1 MDPSKYYQ
9 TNKGRLLA
17 FGTVLIVL
25 GIVLFFAKG
34 IQDALVLPVFGVVLL
49 IAGVLYKPRQ
59 KKSENLTSGTP

>member
-49 IAGVLYKPRQ
+49 IAGILYKPKQ
-59 KKSENLTSGTP
+59 KKVEVEADAEN

>member
-25 GIVLFFAKG
+25 GVVLFFAKG
-34 IQDALVLPVFGVVLL
+34 IQDAVVLPVFGVVLL

-59 KKSENLTSGTP
+59 KKPENLTSDTP

>member
-34 IQDALVLPVFGVVLL
+34 IQDALVLPVFGLVLL
-49 IAGVLYKPRQ
+49 IAGIIYNPRQ
-59 KKSENLTSGTP
+59 KKSEN